1 MVLSILDMGNASYGG
16 ITASQLNSL
25 QKVQNAATRFVF
37 GLYGKKRQ
45 QHISPYL
52 KKLHFLPVY
61 YRIRF
66 KTAMLVFNS
75 LNNFGPNYI
84 SNMISLRTEKTHA
97 VRRNEDAFLLNIPPP
112 PIYNKT
118 NGAFSICAPVV
129 WNALAY
135 GIRSSNCINK
145 FKVALKTHYFRIAF
159 KNSDETFDDIEQLF

>member
-1 MVLSILDMGNASYGG
+1 MGNASYGG

-66 KTAMLVFNS
+66 KIAMLVFNS

-112 PIYNKT
+112 PIYLYIT
-118 NGAFSICAPVV
+118 RQMELS
-129 WNALAY
+129 AY
-135 GIRSSNCINK
+135 VHQWFGMLLLMVFVPQTVLISSK
-145 FKVALKTHYFRIAF
+145 LH
-159 KNSDETFDDIEQLF
+159 